1 MDCLINENLGL
12 MADIFGII
20 SPHLNIVD
28 KVQVGLV
35 NKGLNEIMKPIIK
48 RDNVQVFQCCCF
60 YRRSGII
67 CKKADREENLDCMS
81 KWQDIEEVIETLG
94 LKNIVM
100 YGCYVIEKNFN
111 IRVENL
117 VTNADI
123 GNVSKKTVYINKDGI
138 SHIYE
143 IMDIPNVII
152 YKIYKMLGIKENKNK
167 FIYFSCEKVNIK
179 YQGNKKK
186 DYKMKKIKSN

>member
-1 MDCLINENLGL
+1 MESLINENLGL

-48 RDNVQVFQCCCF
+48 KDNVQVFQCCCF

-94 LKNIVM
+94 LKNIVL

-123 GNVSKKTVYINKDGI
+123 NNISKNMILINKANI

-152 YKIYKMLGIKENKNK
+152 YKIYKMLGMKDEKNK
-167 FIYFSCEKVNIK
+167 FIYFSRGKIYIK

-186 DYKMKKIKSN
+186 NYKMKKIK

>member
-1 MDCLINENLGL
+1 MESLINENLGL

-48 RDNVQVFQCCCF
+48 RDNVQVFYCCCF
-60 YRRSGII
+60 FRRSGKL
-67 CKKADREENLDCMS
+67 CKKENREGNLDCIS

-100 YGCYVIEKNFN
+100 YGCYQISRLFN
-111 IRVENL
+111 IETENL
-117 VTNADI
+117 VTNAYIKD
-123 GNVSKKTVYINKDGI
+123 VSKKTVYINKTDI
-138 SHIYE
+138 LHIYE
-143 IMDIPNVII
+143 IMDVPNENI
-152 YKIYKMLGIKENKNK
+152 KKNNKMLGVEDEKNK
-167 FIYFSCEKVNIK
+167 YRYFSRGKIYIH

-186 DYKMKKIKSN
+186 DYNKSL